1 VERDWLQDERL
12 EEFDERVHGLNR
24 DCADAVPLPAEPVQ
38 RPCPMERLGL
48 TTPVA
53 EVAADGQGLLQ
64 VPGRR
69 PSQVTISRPW
79 KASSG
84 SPASLAA
91 GIAVSEVRAR
101 QASRGVRS
109 GIAPSVI
116 RKNWDAAEIYPQAR
130 NPMLRPTPEQM
141 QMLRM
146 FQPVPTHAG
155 ATELPD
161 LLVARLKALSQG
173 EAA

>member
-1 VERDWLQDERL
+1 MQPK
-12 EEFDERVHGLNR
+12 F
-24 DCADAVPLPAEPVQ
+24 
-38 RPCPMERLGL
+38 
-48 TTPVA
+48 T
-53 EVAADGQGLLQ
+53 
-64 VPGRR
+64 
-69 PSQVTISRPW
+69 
-79 KASSG
+79 
-84 SPASLAA
+84 
-91 GIAVSEVRAR
+91 
-101 QASRGVRS
+101 
-109 GIAPSVI
+109 
-116 RKNWDAAEIYPQAR
+116 PQAR